1 MGFKEVFFFS
11 HDMILEECRSMHW
24 WAHDGCGV
32 GWIAQLVRA
41 VSCAAG
47 LMLLK
52 DEGEIQKRS
61 GILLE
66 CFPKYEARY
75 HV

>member
-1 MGFKEVFFFS
+1 MGFKEVFFS

-61 GILLE
+61 GVLLE

>member
-1 MGFKEVFFFS
+1 
-11 HDMILEECRSMHW
+11 MHW
-24 WAHDGCGV
+24 WAHDGCGL